1 MPNRKPSNLSTHDK
15 LVKQEADKLKQAGWR
30 VQADISGFNK
40 PDAIGKDNRI
50 PDIQAAKGGRVQ
62 LLEIETPK
70 TFIQD
75 KKQQETFRR
84 SAAQKKNTTFKVIKT
99 K

>member
-1 MPNRKPSNLSTHDK
+1 MPNRKPSNPSTHDK
-15 LVKQEADKLKQAGWR
+15 LVRQESDKLKQAGWK
-30 VQADISGFNK
+30 VQADIAGFDK
-40 PDAIGKDNRI
+40 PDPVGKDNRI
-50 PDIQAAKGGRVQ
+50 PDIQATKGGRVQ
-62 LLEIETPK
+62 LLEVETPK
-70 TFIQD
+70 TLIQD